1 MRIKTFALAFPLFF
15 TSLCAV
21 GQEVTDVKTQINQI
35 KKNTSDYIYAEI
47 TATTEP
53 DAKMLAEDLLYEEIN
68 KWAATQQNLQASQ
81 KFLVN
86 NKTSCITTLSTT
98 RGNMFRCFMYIRKSD
113 IQNANNA
120 DLVENTSLKSNRDV
134 QTSTTVTVQ
143 TSTTAQSDST
153 SQTSAAAQADSTS
166 QTTTTSVP
174 IQSEAEAQPV
184 STSQPVTAAQPVV
197 EGPTIKE
204 EKVVTQSRTQDV
216 TETGSRSLYPQVVK
230 TLATLRTYSD
240 MIAKAQAYKTLGEIV
255 ELVTNKFP
263 ESIEQYYLVIY
274 DQQGRVQAL
283 LTPGMQRV
291 NVCTGNDD
299 SEKNYHGC
307 KAFAFK
313 VK

>member
-1 MRIKTFALAFPLFF
+1 MRIKTFALVFPLFF

>member
-21 GQEVTDVKTQINQI
+21 GLEVTDVKSQINQI

-120 DLVENTSLKSNRDV
+120 DLVENTSLKSDRDV
-134 QTSTTVTVQ
+134 QTSTTVQ
-143 TSTTAQSDST
+143 TSTAAQSDST

-166 QTTTTSVP
+166 QPTTTSVP
-174 IQSEAEAQPV
+174 IQSEA
-184 STSQPVTAAQPVV
+184 AAQSVV
-197 EGPTIKE
+197 EEPSIKE

>member
-21 GQEVTDVKTQINQI
+21 GQEVTDVKSQINQI

-120 DLVENTSLKSNRDV
+120 DLVENTSLKSDR
-134 QTSTTVTVQ
+134 STTVQ
-143 TSTTAQSDST
+143 TSTTTQSDSI
-153 SQTSAAAQADSTS
+153 SQTSAAAQPDSTS

-174 IQSEAEAQPV
+174 IQSEA
-184 STSQPVTAAQPVV
+184 AAQPVV
-197 EGPTIKE
+197 EEPTIKE
-204 EKVVTQSRTQDV
+204 EKVVTQSSTQDV

-255 ELVTNKFP
+255 ELVTNKIP

>member
-120 DLVENTSLKSNRDV
+120 DLVENTSLKSDRDV

-153 SQTSAAAQADSTS
+153 SQTSAVAQPDSTS

-174 IQSEAEAQPV
+174 IQSEA
-184 STSQPVTAAQPVV
+184 AAQPVV
-197 EGPTIKE
+197 EEPTIKE

>member
-1 MRIKTFALAFPLFF
+1 MRIKTFALTFPLFF

-21 GQEVTDVKTQINQI
+21 GQEVTDVKSQINQI

-120 DLVENTSLKSNRDV
+120 DLVENTSLKSDRDV

-153 SQTSAAAQADSTS
+153 SQTSVAAQADSTS

-204 EKVVTQSRTQDV
+204 ETVVTQSRTQDV

>member
-120 DLVENTSLKSNRDV
+120 DLVENTSLKSDRDV
-134 QTSTTVTVQ
+134 QTSITVQ
-143 TSTTAQSDST
+143 TSTIAQS
-153 SQTSAAAQADSTS
+153 DSTS

-174 IQSEAEAQPV
+174 IQSEA
-184 STSQPVTAAQPVV
+184 AAQSVV
-197 EGPTIKE
+197 EEPSIKE

>member
-120 DLVENTSLKSNRDV
+120 DLVENTSLKSDRDV

-153 SQTSAAAQADSTS
+153 SQTSVAAQADSIS

-174 IQSEAEAQPV
+174 IQSEA
-184 STSQPVTAAQPVV
+184 AAQPVV
-197 EGPTIKE
+197 EEPTIKE

>member
-21 GQEVTDVKTQINQI
+21 GQEVTDVKTQISQI

-120 DLVENTSLKSNRDV
+120 DLVENTSLKSDRDV
-134 QTSTTVTVQ
+134 QTSTTVQ
-143 TSTTAQSDST
+143 TSTAAQSDST

-174 IQSEAEAQPV
+174 IQSEA
-184 STSQPVTAAQPVV
+184 AAQPVV
-197 EGPTIKE
+197 EEPTIKE
-204 EKVVTQSRTQDV
+204 EKVVTQSSTQDV

>member
-21 GQEVTDVKTQINQI
+21 GQEVTDVKSQINQI

-120 DLVENTSLKSNRDV
+120 DLVENTSLKSDRDV

-153 SQTSAAAQADSTS
+153 SQTSVAAQADSTS

-174 IQSEAEAQPV
+174 IQSEAAAQPV

-204 EKVVTQSRTQDV
+204 ETVVTQSRTQDV

>member
-21 GQEVTDVKTQINQI
+21 GQEVTDVKSQINQI

-120 DLVENTSLKSNRDV
+120 DLVENTSLKSDR
-134 QTSTTVTVQ
+134 STTVQ
-143 TSTTAQSDST
+143 TSTTAQSDSI
-153 SQTSAAAQADSTS
+153 SQTSAAAQPDSTL
-166 QTTTTSVP
+166 QTATTSVP
-174 IQSEAEAQPV
+174 IQSEA
-184 STSQPVTAAQPVV
+184 AAQPVV
-197 EGPTIKE
+197 EEPTIKE

>member
-120 DLVENTSLKSNRDV
+120 DLVENTSLKSDRDV
-134 QTSTTVTVQ
+134 QISTTVQ

-166 QTTTTSVP
+166 QTTTTSAP
-174 IQSEAEAQPV
+174 IQSEA
-184 STSQPVTAAQPVV
+184 AAQPVV
-197 EGPTIKE
+197 VGPTIKE

>member
-120 DLVENTSLKSNRDV
+120 DLVENTSLKSGRD
-134 QTSTTVTVQ
+134 VQ

-166 QTTTTSVP
+166 QTTTPSVP
-174 IQSEAEAQPV
+174 IQSKA
-184 STSQPVTAAQPVV
+184 AAQSVV
-197 EGPTIKE
+197 EEPSIKE

-274 DQQGRVQAL
+274 DKQGRVQAL

>member
-134 QTSTTVTVQ
+134 QTSTT
-143 TSTTAQSDST
+143 AQSDST
-153 SQTSAAAQADSTS
+153 SQTSAATQADSIS

-174 IQSEAEAQPV
+174 IQSEA
-184 STSQPVTAAQPVV
+184 AAQPVV
-197 EGPTIKE
+197 EEPTIKE

>member
-21 GQEVTDVKTQINQI
+21 GQEVTDVKSQINQI

-120 DLVENTSLKSNRDV
+120 DLVENMSLKSDR
-134 QTSTTVTVQ
+134 STTVQ
-143 TSTTAQSDST
+143 TSTTAQSDSI
-153 SQTSAAAQADSTS
+153 SQTSAAAQPDSTL
-166 QTTTTSVP
+166 QTATTSVP
-174 IQSEAEAQPV
+174 IQSEAEAQ
-184 STSQPVTAAQPVV
+184 SVV

>member
-120 DLVENTSLKSNRDV
+120 DLVENTSLKSDRDV

-153 SQTSAAAQADSTS
+153 SQTSVAAQADSTS

-174 IQSEAEAQPV
+174 IQSEA
-184 STSQPVTAAQPVV
+184 AAQPVV

-204 EKVVTQSRTQDV
+204 EKEVTQSRTQDV

>member
-120 DLVENTSLKSNRDV
+120 DLVENTSLKSDRDV
-134 QTSTTVTVQ
+134 QTSTTVQ
-143 TSTTAQSDST
+143 TSTAAQSDST

-166 QTTTTSVP
+166 QTTTTSAP
-174 IQSEAEAQPV
+174 IQSEA
-184 STSQPVTAAQPVV
+184 AAQPVV
-197 EGPTIKE
+197 EEPTIKE

-240 MIAKAQAYKTLGEIV
+240 MIAKAQAYNTLGEIV

>member
-120 DLVENTSLKSNRDV
+120 DLVENTSLKSDRDV
-134 QTSTTVTVQ
+134 QTSTTVQ
-143 TSTTAQSDST
+143 TSTAAQSDST

-174 IQSEAEAQPV
+174 IQSKA
-184 STSQPVTAAQPVV
+184 AAQPVV
-197 EGPTIKE
+197 DGPTIKE
-204 EKVVTQSRTQDV
+204 EKVVTQSSTQDV

-299 SEKNYHGC
+299 SEKNYRGC

>member
-120 DLVENTSLKSNRDV
+120 DLVENTSLKSDRDV

-153 SQTSAAAQADSTS
+153 SQTSAAAQADSIS
-166 QTTTTSVP
+166 QTATTSVP
-174 IQSEAEAQPV
+174 IQSEA
-184 STSQPVTAAQPVV
+184 AAQPVV
-197 EGPTIKE
+197 EEPSIKE

>member
-21 GQEVTDVKTQINQI
+21 GQEVTDVKSQINQI

-120 DLVENTSLKSNRDV
+120 DLVENTSLKSDRDV

-143 TSTTAQSDST
+143 TSTTAQSDSI
-153 SQTSAAAQADSTS
+153 SQTSAAAQPDSIS
-166 QTTTTSVP
+166 QTATTSVP

-197 EGPTIKE
+197 EEPTIKE

>member
-134 QTSTTVTVQ
+134 QTSTTVQ
-143 TSTTAQSDST
+143 TSTAAQSDST

-174 IQSEAEAQPV
+174 IQSEA
-184 STSQPVTAAQPVV
+184 AAQPVV
-197 EGPTIKE
+197 GPTIKE

>member
-120 DLVENTSLKSNRDV
+120 DLVENTSLKSDRDV
-134 QTSTTVTVQ
+134 QISTTVQ

-184 STSQPVTAAQPVV
+184 VV
-197 EGPTIKE
+197 GPTIKE

>member
-21 GQEVTDVKTQINQI
+21 GQEVTDVKSQINQI

-120 DLVENTSLKSNRDV
+120 DLVENTSLKSDRDV
-134 QTSTTVTVQ
+134 QTSTTVQ
-143 TSTTAQSDST
+143 TSTAAQSDST

-174 IQSEAEAQPV
+174 IQSEA
-184 STSQPVTAAQPVV
+184 AAQPVV
-197 EGPTIKE
+197 EEPTIKE

>member
-120 DLVENTSLKSNRDV
+120 DLVENTSLKADRD
-134 QTSTTVTVQ
+134 VQ

-166 QTTTTSVP
+166 QTTTPSVP
-174 IQSEAEAQPV
+174 IQSKA
-184 STSQPVTAAQPVV
+184 AAQPVV
-197 EGPTIKE
+197 DGPTIKE
-204 EKVVTQSRTQDV
+204 EKVVTQSSTQDV

>member
-21 GQEVTDVKTQINQI
+21 GQEVTDVKSQINQI

-120 DLVENTSLKSNRDV
+120 DLVENTSLKSDRDV
-134 QTSTTVTVQ
+134 QTSTTVQ
-143 TSTTAQSDST
+143 TPTTAQSDST

-174 IQSEAEAQPV
+174 IQSEA
-184 STSQPVTAAQPVV
+184 AAQPVV
-197 EGPTIKE
+197 EEPTIKE

>member
-120 DLVENTSLKSNRDV
+120 DLVENTSLKSDRDV

-153 SQTSAAAQADSTS
+153 SQTSAAAQPDSTS
-166 QTTTTSVP
+166 QTATTSVP

-197 EGPTIKE
+197 EEPSIKE

-230 TLATLRTYSD
+230 KLATLRTYSD

>member
-21 GQEVTDVKTQINQI
+21 GQEVTDVKSQINQI

-120 DLVENTSLKSNRDV
+120 DLVENTSLKSDR
-134 QTSTTVTVQ
+134 STTVQ

-153 SQTSAAAQADSTS
+153 SQTSVAAQADSTS

-204 EKVVTQSRTQDV
+204 ETVVTQSRTQDV

>member
-120 DLVENTSLKSNRDV
+120 DLVENTSLKSDRDV
-134 QTSTTVTVQ
+134 QTSTTVQ
-143 TSTTAQSDST
+143 TSTAAQSDST

-174 IQSEAEAQPV
+174 IQSEA
-184 STSQPVTAAQPVV
+184 AAQPVV
-197 EGPTIKE
+197 EEPTIKE
-204 EKVVTQSRTQDV
+204 EKVVTQSSTQDV
-216 TETGSRSLYPQVVK
+216 TETSSRSLYPQVVK

>member
-21 GQEVTDVKTQINQI
+21 GQEVTDVKSQINQI

-120 DLVENTSLKSNRDV
+120 DLVENTSLKSDRDV

-153 SQTSAAAQADSTS
+153 SQTSAATQPDSTS
-166 QTTTTSVP
+166 QTATTSVP
-174 IQSEAEAQPV
+174 IQSEA
-184 STSQPVTAAQPVV
+184 AAQPVV
-197 EGPTIKE
+197 EEPSIKE

-240 MIAKAQAYKTLGEIV
+240 MIAKAQEI
-255 ELVTNKFP
+255 
-263 ESIEQYYLVIY
+263 
-274 DQQGRVQAL
+274 GRAHV
-283 LTPGMQRV
+283 
-291 NVCTGNDD
+291 
-299 SEKNYHGC
+299 
-307 KAFAFK
+307 
-313 VK
+313 

>member
-21 GQEVTDVKTQINQI
+21 GQEVTDVKSKINQI

-120 DLVENTSLKSNRDV
+120 DLVENTSLKSDRDV

-153 SQTSAAAQADSTS
+153 SQTSAATQPDSTS
-166 QTTTTSVP
+166 QTATTSVP
-174 IQSEAEAQPV
+174 IQSEA
-184 STSQPVTAAQPVV
+184 AAQPVV
-197 EGPTIKE
+197 EEPSIKE

>member
-21 GQEVTDVKTQINQI
+21 GQEVTDVKSQINQI

-120 DLVENTSLKSNRDV
+120 DLVENTSLKSDR
-134 QTSTTVTVQ
+134 STTVQ

-153 SQTSAAAQADSTS
+153 SQTSVAAQADSTS

-204 EKVVTQSRTQDV
+204 ETVVTQSRTQDV

-283 LTPGMQRV
+283 LTSGMQRV

>member
-1 MRIKTFALAFPLFF
+1 MRIKTFALALPLFF

-21 GQEVTDVKTQINQI
+21 GQEVTDVKAQINQI

-86 NKTSCITTLSTT
+86 NKTSCVTTLSTT

-120 DLVENTSLKSNRDV
+120 DLVENTNIKSDRNV
-134 QTSTTVTVQ
+134 QTSTSVQ
-143 TSTTAQSDST
+143 TSTPALP
-153 SQTSAAAQADSTS
+153 DSTS
-166 QTTTTSVP
+166 QTTTVP
-174 IQSEAEAQPV
+174 EAVQSEVEAQTV
-184 STSQPVTAAQPVV
+184 STSQPIATVQPIAEEPAV
-197 EGPTIKE
+197 KE
-204 EKVVTQSRTQDV
+204 EKVVTQSNTQDV

-240 MIAKAQAYKTLGEIV
+240 MIAKAQAYKTLGDIV

>member
-120 DLVENTSLKSNRDV
+120 DLVENTSLKSDRDV
-134 QTSTTVTVQ
+134 QTSTTVQ
-143 TSTTAQSDST
+143 TSTAAQSDST

-174 IQSEAEAQPV
+174 IQSEA
-184 STSQPVTAAQPVV
+184 AAQPVV
-197 EGPTIKE
+197 EEPTIKE
-204 EKVVTQSRTQDV
+204 EKVVTQSSTQDV

>member
-53 DAKMLAEDLLYEEIN
+53 DAKMLAEDLLYEKIN

-120 DLVENTSLKSNRDV
+120 DLVENTSLKSDRDV
-134 QTSTTVTVQ
+134 QTSTTVQ
-143 TSTTAQSDST
+143 TSTIAQS
-153 SQTSAAAQADSTS
+153 DSTS

-174 IQSEAEAQPV
+174 IQSEA
-184 STSQPVTAAQPVV
+184 AAQPVV

>member
-21 GQEVTDVKTQINQI
+21 GQEVTDVKSQINQI

-86 NKTSCITTLSTT
+86 NKTSCITTLST
-98 RGNMFRCFMYIRKSD
+98 MFRCFMYIRKSD

-120 DLVENTSLKSNRDV
+120 DLVENTSLKSDR
-134 QTSTTVTVQ
+134 STTVQ
-143 TSTTAQSDST
+143 TSTTTQSDSI
-153 SQTSAAAQADSTS
+153 SQTSAAAQPDSIS
-166 QTTTTSVP
+166 QTATTSVP

-197 EGPTIKE
+197 EEPSIKE

>member
-120 DLVENTSLKSNRDV
+120 DLVENTSLKSGRD
-134 QTSTTVTVQ
+134 VQ

-153 SQTSAAAQADSTS
+153 SQTSVAAQADSTS

-174 IQSEAEAQPV
+174 IQSEA
-184 STSQPVTAAQPVV
+184 AAQPVV
-197 EGPTIKE
+197 EEPTIKE
-204 EKVVTQSRTQDV
+204 EKVVTQSSTQDV

>member
-134 QTSTTVTVQ
+134 QTSITVQ
-143 TSTTAQSDST
+143 TSTTAQS
-153 SQTSAAAQADSTS
+153 DSTS

-174 IQSEAEAQPV
+174 IQSEA
-184 STSQPVTAAQPVV
+184 AAQPVV

>member
-21 GQEVTDVKTQINQI
+21 GQEVTDVKSQINQI

-120 DLVENTSLKSNRDV
+120 DLVENTSLKSDRDV

-153 SQTSAAAQADSTS
+153 SQTSVAAQADSTS

-174 IQSEAEAQPV
+174 IQSEAEVQPV

-204 EKVVTQSRTQDV
+204 ETVVTQSRTQDV

>member
-21 GQEVTDVKTQINQI
+21 GQEVTDVKSQINQI

-120 DLVENTSLKSNRDV
+120 DLVENTSLKSDR
-134 QTSTTVTVQ
+134 STTVQ
-143 TSTTAQSDST
+143 TSTTTQSDSI
-153 SQTSAAAQADSTS
+153 SQTSAAAQPDSTS
-166 QTTTTSVP
+166 QTATTSVP
-174 IQSEAEAQPV
+174 IQSEA
-184 STSQPVTAAQPVV
+184 AAQPVV
-197 EGPTIKE
+197 EGPTIKD
-204 EKVVTQSRTQDV
+204 EKVVTQSSTQDV